1 MGSVFTVFYFP
12 FQSESHKLQ
21 LRLCDN
27 RGRAP
32 SLCCLGGFRG
42 KHFEHAVSH
51 SSPVLS
57 SCPCWVCGGMMSDSV
72 VYNTLSSLGS
82 VAYKSSIKTI
92 GWHIPLNG
100 VLRFCWLLFRYV
112 WLQKRHPCKGLL
124 FKTSLV
130 SSLSLKAIF
139 LQIPFISFFPILCK
153 TVREE
158 PVSSLMSV

>member
-1 MGSVFTVFYFP
+1 MGSVFAVFYFP

-21 LRLCDN
+21 LRLYDN
-27 RGRAP
+27 RGKAP
-32 SLCCLGGFRG
+32 GLCYLGGFRG

-72 VYNTLSSLGS
+72 VCNTLISRGS

-92 GWHIPLNG
+92 GWHTPLNA
-100 VLRFCWLLFRYV
+100 VLRFCWLLFHFGDFRRGILV
-112 WLQKRHPCKGLL
+112 KGLL

-130 SSLSLKAIF
+130 SSLILKTIF
-139 LQIPFISFFPILCK
+139 LQTPPHQFSSPF
-153 TVREE
+153 RAEQ
-158 PVSSLMSV
+158 